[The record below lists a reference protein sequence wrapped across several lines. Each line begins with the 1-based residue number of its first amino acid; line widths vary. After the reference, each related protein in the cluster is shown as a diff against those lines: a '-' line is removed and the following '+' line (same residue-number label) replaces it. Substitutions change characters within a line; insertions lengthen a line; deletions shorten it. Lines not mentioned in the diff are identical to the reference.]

1 MFFCKRLT
9 KEAKF
14 NDPVCPQVS
23 VAHGMDQEKRE
34 ARQQEA
40 LPGRQEPDETRD
52 QDLQSA
58 SSKLDATNR
67 EYNSEKKVAL
77 VP

>member
-1 MFFCKRLT
+1 M
-9 KEAKF
+9 
-14 NDPVCPQVS
+14 
-23 VAHGMDQEKRE
+23 AHGMDQEKRE